1 MQRLGSLQ
9 QIEFY
14 SILESQRTS
23 ASTGQLLGVFPW
35 VKCHTFYPTN
45 VYRPKRA
52 KNTFVPMLFPR
63 RLV

>member
-1 MQRLGSLQ
+1 VQRLGTLQ

-23 ASTGQLLGVFPW
+23 TGQLLGVFPW
-35 VKCHTFYPTN
+35 VKCHTIYPTN

-52 KNTFVPMLFPR
+52 KNMFVPMLFPR